1 MMKNTT
7 HKNKIIR
14 KLAAW
19 KYGTYMN
26 GTMSADV
33 SVDGEMRPYIVGA
46 ALGLGINTERLVT
59 AVDKE
64 FKKILKENHR

>member
-26 GTMSADV
+26 GTMA
-33 SVDGEMRPYIVGA
+33 VDGEMRPYIVGA